1 METSIKFKK
10 ARMGEGIV
18 PIKTLRA
25 RWNITLSSVT
35 IHSVQFLNL
44 GFKLFCLDL

>member
-44 GFKLFCLDL
+44 GLSV